1 MNDAARSQCS
11 GPKSAA
17 KREQPEAL
25 SPQVRE
31 MGDELHALCD
41 VVESGVS
48 LERAATVRTVRVPAV
63 KIVLVHGIDNEQLT
77 PDGVEAE
84 WLLALAGGVRL
95 AGRPDLAD
103 RLWPP
108 RSRPDAIDCRS
119 AYYGDLF
126 RTPDQM
132 GGAADL
138 RELTPEQA
146 TFAEGLAVE
155 WLDRIAGRAPESSP
169 DAAQARFALELYR
182 DSGGVEP
189 QGMGNLQR
197 QVLKTLARHPW
208 MARPGMAFAQRF
220 VVAALVQ
227 VTRYLSDELIRA
239 LAQQRV
245 LDLIEEDTRI
255 LIGHSL
261 GSVVAYEAAHR
272 LAQPLP
278 LLLTLGSPLGLRT
291 IVTDRLR
298 PPPSFPP
305 RVGRWMNVADRDVVV
320 AAEPDLRPL
329 FAGDPAASSRF
340 EGVLVDNGSAPHSP
354 VHYLGKTAVGRA
366 ISEAL
371 D

>member
-1 MNDAARSQCS
+1 MAA
-11 GPKSAA
+11 
-17 KREQPEAL
+17 
-25 SPQVRE
+25 
-31 MGDELHALCD
+31 
-41 VVESGVS
+41 
-48 LERAATVRTVRVPAV
+48 
-63 KIVLVHGIDNEQLT
+63 IVLVHGIDNEQLT

-84 WLLALAGGVRL
+84 WLPALAGGVRL

-126 RTPDQM
+126 RTPDQQ
-132 GGAADL
+132 GGGDDL
-138 RELTPEQA
+138 RELPPEQA
-146 TFAEGLAVE
+146 SLAEGLAVE
-155 WLDRIAGRAPESSP
+155 WLERIAGRAPESSP
-169 DAAQARFALELYR
+169 DAAQARFALDLYR
-182 DSGGVEP
+182 DSGELEP
-189 QGMGNLQR
+189 MGMGNIQR
-197 QVLKTLARHPW
+197 EILKTLARHSW
-208 MARPGMAFAQRF
+208 LARMGMTLAERF

-245 LDLIEEDTRI
+245 LDLVEDDTRI
-255 LIGHSL
+255 IIGHSL
-261 GSVVAYEAAHR
+261 GSVVAYESAHR

-278 LLLTLGSPLGLRT
+278 LLLTLGSPLGLQT
-291 IVTDRLR
+291 IVIDRLR

-305 RVGRWMNVADRDVVV
+305 RVGRWANVADRDDIV

-340 EGVLVDNGSAPHSP
+340 EGIPVDNGSAPHSP
-354 VHYLGKTAVGRA
+354 VHYLGKIAVGRA